1 LRLRTAGRT
10 APRHAVAGAL
20 ALGTTLSVT
29 ALALAQAAPAPE
41 SSQVPRTPVVRD
53 PTLRLGQRA
62 DVRGRLAASD
72 VGRRIALQY
81 APRGA
86 RWRPIAETTVEA
98 GGRYRF
104 RVRLKRSGALR
115 IALPS
120 EAAPAAPAASEAAG
134 ASAPAVVAA
143 EAAPA
148 SRVRRVA
155 VAGRLFVG
163 HRGRD
168 VHSGETVHVRG
179 TLLPRTRG
187 RRVVVE
193 AGSNGRWHAL
203 AHARTRRNGHFDAR
217 VVTHVPGSQR
227 LRVRFAGDR
236 RNDGTRARAGTLQA
250 FRPGLASWYALYGN
264 RTACGQT
271 LTAGTLGVAHKTL
284 PCGTMVT
291 FRYGTREV
299 TVPVIDRGPYAG
311 GREWDLTGATARALG
326 FGGVGVVWS
335 TR

>member
-1 LRLRTAGRT
+1 MRLLRAGDIRLR
-10 APRHAVAGAL
+10 HAAAGAL

-29 ALALAQAAPAPE
+29 ALALAESAPAPV
-41 SSQVPRTPVVRD
+41 SSQLPHPPVVRD
-53 PTLRLGQRA
+53 ATLRLGQRA
-62 DVRGRLAASD
+62 DVSGRLAASEA
-72 VGRRIALQY
+72 GRRVTLQY
-81 APRGA
+81 APQGR
-86 RWRPIAETTVEA
+86 RWRPLAEAVVGS

-104 RVRLKRSGALR
+104 RVRLKRSGAVR
-115 IALPS
+115 VALASDAPS
-120 EAAPAAPAASEAAG
+120 AVESSAASAVSADGAA
-134 ASAPAVVAA
+134 
-143 EAAPA
+143 A
-148 SRVRRVA
+148 SRKRRVA
-155 VAGRLFVG
+155 VAGRLVVG

-168 VHSGETVHVRG
+168 VHTGETLHVRG

-187 RRVVVE
+187 RRILVE
-193 AGSNGRWHAL
+193 AGADGRWRPV
-203 AHARTRRNGHFDAR
+203 AHARTRANGHFDAR
-217 VVTHVPGSQR
+217 LVAAVPGTQR

-236 RNDGTRARAGTLQA
+236 RNAGDRARAGTLQA

-291 FRYGTREV
+291 FRYGSREV

-326 FGGVGVVWS
+326 FGGVGTVWS

>member
-1 LRLRTAGRT
+1 M
-10 APRHAVAGAL
+10 AGAL

-41 SSQVPRTPVVRD
+41 SSQVPRPPAVRD
-53 PTLRLGQRA
+53 ATLRLGQPA
-62 DVRGRLAASD
+62 DVRGRLAAAEA
-72 VGRRIALQY
+72 GRRIALQY

-86 RWRPIAETTVEA
+86 RWRPIAETTVA
-98 GGRYRF
+98 ADGGYRF
-104 RVRLKRSGALR
+104 SVRLKRSGALR
-115 IALPS
+115 VALVPD
-120 EAAPAAPAASEAAG
+120 AAPADGAAA
-134 ASAPAVVAA
+134 AA

-148 SRVRRVA
+148 SRKRRVA
-155 VAGRLFVG
+155 VAGRLVVG

-168 VHSGETVHVRG
+168 VHAGETVHLRG

-193 AGSNGRWHAL
+193 AGANGRWHRVAR
-203 AHARTRRNGHFDAR
+203 ARTRANGHFDAR
-217 VVTHVPGSQR
+217 VITEVPGTER
-227 LRVRFAGDR
+227 LRVRFAGDG
-236 RNDGTRARAGTLQA
+236 RNAGARARAGTLQA
-250 FRPGLASWYALYGN
+250 FRPGLASWYALYGG

-271 LTAGTLGVAHKTL
+271 LTAGTLGVANKTL

-291 FRYGTREV
+291 FRYGSREV

>member
-1 LRLRTAGRT
+1 LRLRTAGDTR
-10 APRHAVAGAL
+10 PRHAVVGAL

-41 SSQVPRTPVVRD
+41 SSQVPRPPVVRD
-53 PTLRLGQRA
+53 ATLRLGQRA
-62 DVRGRLAASD
+62 DVHGRLDASTA
-72 VGRRIALQY
+72 GRRITLQY
-81 APRGA
+81 AARGA

-98 GGRYRF
+98 GARYRF

-115 IALPS
+115 IALVPD
-120 EAAPAAPAASEAAG
+120 AAPAASEVAG
-134 ASAPAVVAA
+134 APAAVVAS

-148 SRVRRVA
+148 SRARRVA
-155 VAGRLFVG
+155 VAGRLVVR

-168 VHSGETVHVRG
+168 VHVGETVHVRG
-179 TLLPRTRG
+179 TLLPRRRG

-193 AGSNGRWHAL
+193 SGSNGRWHAV
-203 AHARTRRNGHFDAR
+203 AHARTRANGHFDAR
-217 VVTHVPGSQR
+217 LATHVPGSQR

-236 RNDGTRARAGTLQA
+236 RNARARARAGTLQA

-271 LTAGTLGVAHKTL
+271 LTAGTLGVANKTL
-284 PCGTMVT
+284 PCGTLVT

-326 FGGVGVVWS
+326 LSGVGLVWS